1 MKSKLTA
8 VLLGACGAMMLSG
21 AVIAGDL
28 KSRSADECYQD
39 LMRTWKSGGGERV
52 AVRTRAADD
61 AHADLIRDWG
71 APASGQSGKIA
82 QTRAPDDAYGDLI
95 RASFAIAR
103 LKQ

>member
-8 VLLGACGAMMLSG
+8 VLLGACGAMMLSD
-21 AVIAGDL
+21 AVNAGDL

-82 QTRAPDDAYGDLI
+82 RFLLCSAGVAFKLLCKPAY
-95 RASFAIAR
+95 SP
-103 LKQ
+103 